1 MKKRLVLIMI
11 LIGLLA
17 FGIGMGT
24 YAWFTSSVTST
35 NNVFKT
41 GTLKIKNPGNG
52 VFASGILN
60 VNNIYPG
67 WIGQKDITITN
78 AGTLDFKFKLYNIT
92 LKSPDNSSDN
102 ILYSGEYGLRVS
114 FDNKTWYKV
123 NEIKNYEFGEI
134 TTDQGTKTIT
144 VYYKL
149 PKAAGNDYQGK
160 SVTLEFNFV
169 ATQTENKG
177 WSE

>member
-41 GTLKIKNPGNG
+41 GKLEIKNPGNG

-60 VNNIYPG
+60 VDNIYPG
-67 WIGQKDITITN
+67 WTGQKNITITN
-78 AGTLDFKFKLYNIT
+78 AGTLAFKFKLKDIT
-92 LKSPDNSSDN
+92 LKSSSN
-102 ILYSGEYGLRVS
+102 EGEILYNGANGLRVS
-114 FDNKTWYKV
+114 FDDQKWYKV
-123 NEIKNYEFGEI
+123 KDITNYVFDKQINKGES
-134 TTDQGTKTIT
+134 KTIT

-149 PKAAGNDYQGK
+149 PKAAGNAYQGK
-160 SVTLEFNFV
+160 SVTLEFNFE
-169 ATQTENKG
+169 ATQIENTG

>member
-17 FGIGMGT
+17 FGVGMGT
-24 YAWFTSSVTST
+24 YAWFTSSVTTT

-41 GTLKIKNPGNG
+41 GILRIKNPGNG

-60 VNNIYPG
+60 VDNIYPG
-67 WIGQKDITITN
+67 WEGSKKITITN
-78 AGTLDFKFKLYNIT
+78 DGTLAFKFKLKDIT
-92 LKSPDNSSDN
+92 LKSQNDEGK
-102 ILYSGEYGLRVS
+102 ILYNGTNGLRVS
-114 FDNKTWYKV
+114 FDKQNWYRVKDITNYVFSGQINKGKS
-123 NEIKNYEFGEI
+123 
-134 TTDQGTKTIT
+134 KTIT

-149 PKAAGNDYQGK
+149 PKEAGNGYQGK